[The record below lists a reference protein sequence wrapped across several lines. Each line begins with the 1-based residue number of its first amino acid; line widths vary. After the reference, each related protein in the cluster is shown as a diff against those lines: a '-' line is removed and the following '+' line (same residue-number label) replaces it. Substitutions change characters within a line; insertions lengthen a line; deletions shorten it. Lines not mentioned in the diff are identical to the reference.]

1 MRSVSVQKKRL
12 YEKRYEPM
20 GDEKDDDIH
29 VVD

>member
-1 MRSVSVQKKRL
+1 MRGVSVQKECL
-12 YEKRYEPM
+12 YKKRYEPM